1 MGRVQGLD
9 ILEVSPERWAAARV
23 GRGIFSNRASAESV
37 FGAASRLWRQ
47 PITRRGDSIMPSQQD
62 RLSVG
67 EKLGYSLGDAAAN
80 FVFMTMILFQSNF
93 YTGVMGIA
101 VETAGW
107 LLLIPRVWDA
117 FFDPIMG
124 IAADRTRTRWGRY
137 RPWILFTALPW
148 GVVMYLAYRTPQGFS
163 PGAIVAYA
171 FITNLL
177 LMTLYSANNM
187 PYAALS
193 GVMTGD
199 SYERT
204 SLNAYR
210 FVAVNLAQLIVTG
223 FTLPLV
229 AKFAAEYGEGAT
241 ARATGWQLTMGLW
254 AIVCVVCFLTTFA
267 TTRERIVPD
276 EKQRSSPGQAF
287 VDLARNNPWVVMFIL
302 TLVHFA
308 ILSFRGRAFYDY
320 YHNFADPRAMF
331 DWLAG
336 LGLTSPP
343 IAEGQPAPGGLLEFV
358 GWVAHGDPANL
369 ASTNTA
375 DVTQSIIGVVEK
387 VVFIAMILLSPMLT
401 ARFGKKAVAV
411 VGFAGMTAASGMWY
425 FVEPQQVWAMVGLT
439 VLGALFYGPTIP
451 VLWSMFA
458 DVADFSE
465 WKTGRSATS
474 VVFATICF
482 ALKTGLGLGSFLVL
496 RILGWYGYVEGQTQT
511 AEGLRGIRMVASV
524 YPTILFF
531 VCTAL
536 LAIYGINKRFTLQI
550 ASDLVE
556 RRRASGA
563 GQS

>member
-1 MGRVQGLD
+1 M
-9 ILEVSPERWAAARV
+9 P
-23 GRGIFSNRASAESV
+23 AE
-37 FGAASRLWRQ
+37 
-47 PITRRGDSIMPSQQD
+47 THK
-62 RLSVG
+62 LSLT
-67 EKLGYSLGDAAAN
+67 EKVGYSLGDAAAN

-101 VETAGW
+101 IETAGW

-117 FFDPIMG
+117 FFDPVMG

-137 RPWILFTALPW
+137 RPWILGTALPW
-148 GVVMYLAYRTPQGFS
+148 GVVMYLAYRAPQDWS
-163 PGAIVAYA
+163 PAAVVAYA
-171 FITNLL
+171 FLTNLL

-187 PYAALS
+187 PYAALG

-241 ARATGWQLTMGLW
+241 ARATGWQMTMGLW
-254 AIVCVVCFLTTFA
+254 AIVCVACFLITFA

-276 EKQRSSPGQAF
+276 EKHRSSPGQAF
-287 VDLARNNPWVVMFIL
+287 ADLLQNRPWIVMFVM
-302 TLVHFA
+302 TLVHFS

-320 YHNFADPRAMF
+320 YHNYADPLAMF
-331 DWLAG
+331 DWLSG
-336 LGLTSPP
+336 LGLTAPSLAADAPK
-343 IAEGQPAPGGLLEFV
+343 PGGLLEFL
-358 GWVAHGDPANL
+358 GWIVHGDPSSVADPKV
-369 ASTNTA
+369 AEKIA
-375 DVTQSIIGVVEK
+375 DVTQSIIGVIEK
-387 VVFIAMILLSPMLT
+387 VVFIGMILVSPMLT

-411 VGFAGMTAASGMWY
+411 CGFAAMTVVSGLWY
-425 FVEPQQVWAMVGLT
+425 LAEPQQVWAMVGLT
-439 VLGALFYGPTIP
+439 VLGAIAYGPTIP

-496 RILGWYGYVEGQTQT
+496 RILGWYGYAEGQSQT
-511 AEGLRGIRMVASV
+511 AESLRGIRMVASA

-531 VCTAL
+531 ICTVL
-536 LAIYGINKRFTLQI
+536 LAIYGINKSLTLQI
-550 ASDLVE
+550 ASDLE
-556 RRRASGA
+556 RRRAA
-563 GQS
+563 APAT